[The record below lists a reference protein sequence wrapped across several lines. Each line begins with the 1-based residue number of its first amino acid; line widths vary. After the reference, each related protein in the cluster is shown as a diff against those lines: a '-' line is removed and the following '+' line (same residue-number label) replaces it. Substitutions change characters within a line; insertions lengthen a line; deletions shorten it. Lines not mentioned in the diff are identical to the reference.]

1 MIDWKKK
8 ILSSE
13 DGKAFSLQILIL
25 SKRIF
30 LLELAYCK
38 IELQAWVIHN
48 NILSCNFFFLAE
60 NSDVKRPELLHV
72 ACDFNKSF

>member
-1 MIDWKKK
+1 MIDWKKNFF
-8 ILSSE
+8 LSSE
-13 DGKAFSLQILIL
+13 DGKAFSLQIFIL

-48 NILSCNFFFLAE
+48 NILTCNFFLDE